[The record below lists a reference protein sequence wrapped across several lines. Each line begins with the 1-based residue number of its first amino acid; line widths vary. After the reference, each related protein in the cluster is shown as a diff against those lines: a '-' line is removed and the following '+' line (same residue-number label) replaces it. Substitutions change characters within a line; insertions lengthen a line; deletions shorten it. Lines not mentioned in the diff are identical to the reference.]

1 VSVLVVDTSSWISY
15 FNNGLDP
22 GIDEALTES
31 RVYLS
36 GIIAAELTSGKISVH
51 HRSDLESFLSDL
63 PLIQTDLDHWFRVG
77 HLRATLLAKG
87 LTVSTP
93 DAHVAQCALDLQAEL
108 LTEDKI
114 FAKIAKKIGL
124 QLLQIS

>member
-1 VSVLVVDTSSWISY
+1 MSGIVVDTSSWIGY
-15 FNNGLDP
+15 FNHGDHSI
-22 GIDEALTES
+22 IDEALAEG

-36 GIIAAELTSGKISVH
+36 GVIAAELTSGKLSAR
-51 HRSDLESFLSDL
+51 HRSALESFLGDL
-63 PLIQTDLDHWFRVG
+63 PLVQADLQHWLRVG
-77 HLRATLLAKG
+77 QLRATLLSKG

-114 FAKIAKKIGL
+114 FMKIANKVSL
-124 QLLQIS
+124 QLFS